1 MWGFIGFR
9 ERRERELAGV
19 SRFHTD
25 VAIHGGM
32 KLAIVMRPYG
42 RFFLEVI
49 GQIAQEAARRK
60 LTRSALVELMARRM
74 LAEMT

>member
-1 MWGFIGFR
+1 
-9 ERRERELAGV
+9 
-19 SRFHTD
+19 
-25 VAIHGGM
+25 M